1 MVNWWAAVLYCTWV
15 CARVPSGG
23 GYARDGE
30 TVGDWG
36 VLLSSVSDRWST
48 LELVVRKGRFASASA
63 GALVR
68 VAAAHQIC
76 ASCCVLL
83 SAVL

>member
-1 MVNWWAAVLYCTWV
+1 M
-15 CARVPSGG
+15 
-23 GYARDGE
+23 E
-30 TVGDWG
+30 DWG

-76 ASCCVLL
+76 ASCCVLP